1 VPSAEEVKKD
11 GLDLGDSQAMS
22 LKKIEELT
30 LYVIDLNNKL
40 QQEAK
45 NQQQLQLQVKD
56 LQKEKSALKQV
67 IKKPYSLIRNK

>member
-56 LQKEKSALKQV
+56 LQKENLRLNKSLK
-67 IKKPYSLIRNK
+67 NHTH